1 MDSEQQEVDNMKQEV
16 DNMRPIK
23 NIKEFYLPCLKC
35 DGGKIKRTV
44 ERNEFSGL
52 SCDFE
57 IVKCDKCHTEYIV
70 RISPDLKIEVE
81 ERDL

>member
-1 MDSEQQEVDNMKQEV
+1 MKQEV

-44 ERNEFSGL
+44 EKNKFSGL
-52 SCDFE
+52 SYELE
-57 IVKCDKCHTEYIV
+57 IVKCDKCYTEYIV
-70 RISPDLKIEVE
+70 RINPDLKIEVE
-81 ERDL
+81 ERYL

>member
-1 MDSEQQEVDNMKQEV
+1 
-16 DNMRPIK
+16 MRPIK

-52 SCDFE
+52 SYDFE